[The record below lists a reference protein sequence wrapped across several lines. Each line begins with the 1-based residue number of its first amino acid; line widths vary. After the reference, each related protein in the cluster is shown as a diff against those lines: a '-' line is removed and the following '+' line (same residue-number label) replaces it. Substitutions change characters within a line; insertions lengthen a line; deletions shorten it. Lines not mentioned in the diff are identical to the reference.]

1 MCAGEGRFGG
11 TPVPR
16 SGLWSEQRRFPRGKQ
31 NSQMPEQVGLGGC
44 LKSER
49 KVCRVL
55 LLSPPLRLCAPGKFS
70 SRAGCGSEQPP
81 VCGAGPSQGEK
92 QGKERTGRQTAPGLP
107 SALPRLR
114 RGSALSS
121 LCGSRARAE
130 LSALGFTRVPK
141 PPRPVGAANRRL
153 SAQRGAL
160 RSPSSERRSVI
171 ALGHPTPPPL
181 CCCVARRPSE
191 DRGNSSFT
199 GERAGGKEGK
209 HIFQWIFFLFCF
221 LERAQTP
228 PARQAKRGSRKII
241 SR

>member
-1 MCAGEGRFGG
+1 MRGR
-11 TPVPR
+11 
-16 SGLWSEQRRFPRGKQ
+16 
-31 NSQMPEQVGLGGC
+31 
-44 LKSER
+44 
-49 KVCRVL
+49 
-55 LLSPPLRLCAPGKFS
+55 A
-70 SRAGCGSEQPP
+70 AP

-92 QGKERTGRQTAPGLP
+92 QGKERTGRQTAPWLP

-121 LCGSRARAE
+121 RCGSRARAE

-199 GERAGGKEGK
+199 GERAGGEEGK
-209 HIFQWIFFLFCF
+209 HIFQWILLFCF
-221 LERAQTP
+221 AF
-228 PARQAKRGSRKII
+228 
-241 SR
+241 